1 MANCTVTVLH
11 PWHIFSCVEP
21 AKTFVMNPNVAPTRD
36 SAPAPALPGREDI
49 ESAARFLAPL
59 VPPTPQYAWPQ
70 VGAALGAE
78 AWLKH
83 ENHTPIGAFKARS
96 AATYFRA
103 LMAREPGCPGV
114 ITATR
119 GNHGQ
124 AVGLAARRFELPATI
139 YVPHGNSTEKNAAM
153 RALGVSL
160 VEHGHDFQ
168 EAREEAARVAT
179 RRGLHMVPAFH
190 PDLLLGVATYWAE
203 LFRAVPGL
211 DVVYVPIGQGSGIC
225 GAAAARNAWSPQTR
239 IVGVVSAH
247 AACFAKS
254 FAARGVVESPVET
267 LLADGMACRV
277 PDAEAVAIILENVE
291 RIVEVSDGE
300 LAAAMRAIF
309 AMTHNVA
316 EGAGA
321 AAYAA
326 AWRERESLTGRRVG
340 LTVSGGNVDSALFAD
355 VLAGRH

>member
-1 MANCTVTVLH
+1 MT
-11 PWHIFSCVEP
+11 
-21 AKTFVMNPNVAPTRD
+21 
-36 SAPAPALPGREDI
+36 ALPDRADI

-70 VGAALGAE
+70 VCAALGTE

-83 ENHTPIGAFKARS
+83 ENHTPIGAFKVRS

-103 LMAREPGCPGV
+103 LMQREPGCPGV

-124 AVGLAARRFELPATI
+124 AVGLAARRFKLPATI
-139 YVPHGNSTEKNAAM
+139 YVPHGNGTEKNAAM
-153 RALGVSL
+153 RALGVTL
-160 VEHGHDFQ
+160 MEHGRDFQ
-168 EAREEAARVAT
+168 EAREEAGRVGAQ
-179 RRGLHMVPAFH
+179 RGLHMVPAFH
-190 PDLLLGVATYWAE
+190 PDLVLGVATYWAE
-203 LFRAVPGL
+203 FFRAAPDM

-225 GAAAARNAWSPQTR
+225 GAAAARNAWSPGTR

-254 FAARGVVESPVET
+254 FAARRVVESPVDT

-277 PDAEAVAIILENVE
+277 PDAEAVAIILANVE
-291 RIVEVSDGE
+291 RIVEVSDAE
-300 LAAAMRAIF
+300 IATAMRALF

-326 AWRERESLTGRRVG
+326 AWRERAALAGLRVG
-340 LTVSGGNVDSALFAD
+340 LTMTGGNVDSALFAD